1 MTAAVRLGVLGCGR
15 VFERF
20 HLPALD
26 RVPGLELAAACDT
39 DPARLEWAHQRVK
52 PPRLYD
58 STAALAGAEGLD
70 AVLVLTPPAGHAAAV
85 TQCLRAG
92 LHVLVEKPMALT
104 PSEGREMLE
113 VAQQA
118 GRMLRVGFTRRFREP
133 YQQLRRQLVSH
144 GERVVGGAFELSFST
159 AEWQARSNFLG
170 DDRQGGGIIEDVLSH
185 QVDLLSWLIRAP
197 DAVRAEVGTG
207 TTLRVEIRI
216 GDANMICQASHGP
229 YREHLRID
237 LDDGQS
243 LQATGSRMWVG
254 QRQESAWQR
263 RGAWVGDRLGLAR
276 DRLLRR
282 PNVTLT
288 SFERQLRDFQD
299 ALRGMDSIGASGTD
313 GLRAVEIAAACRT
326 SIAAGASWQR
336 VNPIG

>member
-1 MTAAVRLGVLGCGR
+1 MISAVRLGVLGCGR

-20 HLPALD
+20 HLPAID
-26 RVPGLELAAACDT
+26 RVPGIELAAACDS
-39 DPARLEWAHQRVK
+39 DPARLEWAHRRAK
-52 PPRLYD
+52 PPKLYQ
-58 STAALAGAEGLD
+58 SAATLARAEGLD
-70 AVLVLTPPAGHAAAV
+70 AVLVLTPPATHAAAV

-92 LHVLVEKPMALT
+92 LHVLVEKPMALDQR
-104 PSEGREMLE
+104 EGREMLDA
-113 VAQQA
+113 AQQA
-118 GRMLRVGFTRRFREP
+118 GRTLRVGFTRRFREP
-133 YQQLRRQLVSH
+133 YRGIRRLLLSTDK
-144 GERVVGGAFELSFST
+144 RVRGGAFDLSFST

-170 DDRQGGGIIEDVLSH
+170 DDRQGGGVIEDVLSH

-197 DAVRAEVGTG
+197 NAVRAEVGTG

-216 GDANMICQASHGP
+216 GDANVICHARHGP

-254 QRQESAWQR
+254 QQEGSPWPRRRAWL
-263 RGAWVGDRLGLAR
+263 GDRLGLAR

-299 ALRGMDSIGASGTD
+299 AVRGMEPIGASGAD
-313 GLRAVEIAAACRT
+313 GLRAIEIAAACRT
-326 SIAAGASWQR
+326 SISAGGSWQG
-336 VNPIG
+336 VNPGD